1 VFTGGKK
8 EDTAVH
14 RKTVPRRPVDIM
26 QSQSLTCLIS
36 DSELTLYEKLG
47 DGSFGVVRKGDWKT
61 PNGDR
66 QFPHQLKSLR
76 SRKVVYIS
84 CGEEHTVAF
93 TKEGGVFTFGCG
105 AHGQLGHNSSN
116 NEINP
121 RQVVELMGSIVT
133 QIGCGRRHTLAHVGA
148 SGKLYSFGLGANGQL
163 GNDTT
168 DRRQAP
174 TAIYGPWVGYDATSV
189 NTSSSV
195 IQRIFTGGDQ
205 CFVYSTKYQDKKQ
218 PLDFRETFPG
228 KGILRM
234 NIDVIQELLHLPN
247 NIPNLPRDLLDV
259 FSSAACWNASFL
271 KSSDDEHFGS
281 SSSNHGVNMDAV
293 REAFQMLS
301 DNIHPRVMQLV
312 SVAMSDPGIE
322 MSDPGA
328 AMSDPDV
335 AMSDP
340 GASMSD
346 PGVELNDPS
355 VEMSDPGVEMN
366 DPVVEMSDPGVE
378 MSDPGVAMSDPGI
391 EMSDPRLA
399 MSDPGVKISDSGVEM
414 SDPRAAMSDPD
425 VAMSDPGAS
434 MSDPGVEMNDPGV
447 EMSDLGVEMSDPGVE
462 ISDSGVEMSDPG
474 VEMSDPGVE
483 ISDSGVEMSDPG
495 AAMSDPGVAMS
506 DPGVAMSDPGAAIS
520 DPGVEMSDPSVEM
533 SDPEAAMSDP
543 EAAMSDPGAAMS
555 DPDVAMSDP
564 RATMSDPGAAMSDPG
579 VAMSDPGAAMSD
591 PGAAMSEPGVEMSD
605 PGVEMNDLG
614 IEMSDPGVE
623 MSDPHL
629 AMSDPGVEISD
640 SGVEMSE
647 PGVAMSD
654 PGVAMSDPGV
664 AMSDPGVAM
673 SDSDAAMS
681 DPGAA
686 MNNPGVAMSDPG
698 VAMSD
703 PGVAMSDWGAIC
715 CTLKNTLLQ
724 SLSSSPPDIEAL
736 RFYLI
741 IMEAPIFTNI
751 DYLDSVTMPFSKMF
765 LSLVPGASKVIG
777 RWWGR
782 LQPRFFNRILHV
794 YKSIV
799 TYLMKLEPP
808 VNDEKEVMRRSR
820 AVLVSMKMLTKLE
833 KVNSEN
839 NDIIP
844 YFHFYIPEIN
854 QRIDIRSD
862 YICWIHHITGQVP
875 ALSFCNYPFSLDSH
889 AKTKLLHVDALMQM
903 QAAMDEVHRR
913 NIESIFLPQIDPVS
927 PCLVLNIRRE
937 NIVPNTLDQIS
948 KQGTIDLKKPLRVSF
963 VGEDAVDAGGVRKEF
978 FMLILREILN
988 PKYGMFQYYNSR
1000 TVWFNDKSFED
1011 RTMYHLVGVICGLA
1025 IYNLTI
1031 IDLHFPLVLYKKLLG
1046 KDVNLEDFKTLD
1058 WQVAENLH
1066 YLLEYE
1072 DTDVEETFDLT
1083 FTIGREHFGQLETV
1097 ELIPGGKDIS
1107 VTAENKH
1114 EYVNRYVDYVL
1125 NKSAHAQFE
1134 AFNDGFHKVCG
1145 GRVLELFRPQELME
1159 MVIGNQN
1166 YQWDEFEK
1174 NTEYKG
1180 IYYRQHKTIIYF
1192 WEVFHNMI

>member
-271 KSSDDEHFGS
+271 KSDHYLCSSDDEHFGS

-301 DNIHPRVMQLV
+301 DNIHPRVMQL
-312 SVAMSDPGIE
+312 
-322 MSDPGA
+322 
-328 AMSDPDV
+328 
-335 AMSDP
+335 
-340 GASMSD
+340 
-346 PGVELNDPS
+346 
-355 VEMSDPGVEMN
+355 
-366 DPVVEMSDPGVE
+366 
-378 MSDPGVAMSDPGI
+378 
-391 EMSDPRLA
+391 
-399 MSDPGVKISDSGVEM
+399 
-414 SDPRAAMSDPD
+414 
-425 VAMSDPGAS
+425 
-434 MSDPGVEMNDPGV
+434 
-447 EMSDLGVEMSDPGVE
+447 
-462 ISDSGVEMSDPG
+462 
-474 VEMSDPGVE
+474 
-483 ISDSGVEMSDPG
+483 
-495 AAMSDPGVAMS
+495 
-506 DPGVAMSDPGAAIS
+506 
-520 DPGVEMSDPSVEM
+520 
-533 SDPEAAMSDP
+533 
-543 EAAMSDPGAAMS
+543 
-555 DPDVAMSDP
+555 
-564 RATMSDPGAAMSDPG
+564 
-579 VAMSDPGAAMSD
+579 
-591 PGAAMSEPGVEMSD
+591 
-605 PGVEMNDLG
+605 
-614 IEMSDPGVE
+614 
-623 MSDPHL
+623 
-629 AMSDPGVEISD
+629 
-640 SGVEMSE
+640 
-647 PGVAMSD
+647 
-654 PGVAMSDPGV
+654 
-664 AMSDPGVAM
+664 
-673 SDSDAAMS
+673 
-681 DPGAA
+681 
-686 MNNPGVAMSDPG
+686 
-698 VAMSD
+698 
-703 PGVAMSDWGAIC
+703 IC

-875 ALSFCNYPFSLDSH
+875 VGYQALSFCNYPFSLDSH

-1192 WEVFHNMI
+1192 WEVFHNMII